1 MSNSLKGPTVQASF
15 DVQPVALETKSE
27 RYFDNQIYCKKN
39 GPLKI
44 NSTVR
49 KFSTA

>member
-27 RYFDNQIYCKKN
+27 RYFDNQIYCKKKRTIENKFN
-39 GPLKI
+39 GP
-44 NSTVR
+44 
-49 KFSTA
+49 